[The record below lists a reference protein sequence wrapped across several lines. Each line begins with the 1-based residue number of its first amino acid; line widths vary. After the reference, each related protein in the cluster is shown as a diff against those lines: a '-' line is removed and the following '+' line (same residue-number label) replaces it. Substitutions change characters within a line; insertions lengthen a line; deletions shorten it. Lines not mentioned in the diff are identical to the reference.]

1 MAVAILGTTISPY
14 LFFWQAA
21 QEVEDTRAHPYREP
35 LRFKPSQAQ
44 DALARIRL
52 DTLIGMGFSNLVALA
67 ILVTAGATLH
77 AAGRREIQSAAQAA
91 AALRPLAG
99 EFAFAL
105 FALGIIG
112 TGLLSVP
119 VLAGSAAYAL
129 GESRRWPVGLAR
141 RPLEAKAF
149 YTAILVATFLGAI
162 LTLTSM
168 NAVTALVWVAV
179 INAIVAVPVMGLM
192 TLMTRNA
199 KIMGPFVVSRVWNI
213 IGWLTTVLLA
223 GAAAVFAWSML
234 AQRVAPA

>member
-1 MAVAILGTTISPY
+1 MGWTLLLTY
-14 LFFWQAA
+14 
-21 QEVEDTRAHPYREP
+21 P
-35 LRFKPSQAQ
+35 LMVVIQSMS
-44 DALARIRL
+44 ARIGRVSGRGL
-52 DTLIGMGFSNLVALA
+52 AGNLRQHYPNWVLQWIVALLFLA
-67 ILVTAGATLH
+67 NTLNIGADLTAMAEAARLVWHGPSAWALVLAQTA
-77 AAGRREIQSAAQAA
+77 E
-91 AALRPLAG
+91 ALRPLAG

-129 GESRRWPVGLAR
+129 GESRRWPVGLTR

-199 KIMGPFVVSRVWNI
+199 KIMGPFVVSGVWSI
-213 IGWLTTVLLA
+213 KGWLTTALMA